1 MLRLTHWALQQRR
14 PALVTHL
21 LVDAD
26 DAPPASASASA
37 SGGGGGGGAGLPR
50 WCHLLPVS
58 SVYLGRA
65 LLGADGADLQ
75 DLARGGRLA
84 FASARY
90 CHAAAAA
97 AAAAAATPGSAAAV
111 AQMAEFLCKCGARR
125 TVALAAFTRDVG
137 PAELTAYMGG
147 KVTPPPPPSPP
158 Q

>member
-1 MLRLTHWALQQRR
+1 
-14 PALVTHL
+14 
-21 LVDAD
+21 
-26 DAPPASASASA
+26 
-37 SGGGGGGGAGLPR
+37 
-50 WCHLLPVS
+50 VS

-90 CHAAAAA
+90 CHAAAAPAGTTAASA
-97 AAAAAATPGSAAAV
+97 AAPASASASAAAV

-137 PAELTAYMGG
+137 PAELTTYMGG
-147 KVTPPPPPSPP
+147 KVAPLPSPPPPPPP